1 MNRVAILLMAG
12 ILVPAAAYAQTAA
25 GAQAEASAQSQ
36 ADANVNTQRAGVQA
50 SGSDS
55 ASAQANGS
63 AEAGKNALALSE
75 GTTMNAALA
84 GSLDVKKNKPG
95 DRIEARTTQDVKQ
108 DGKVV
113 LRKGT
118 HLIGHVTEVQAR
130 AKDQTQSQLGVAFDH
145 AELRDGQQVPL
156 NASIQALAAAQST
169 AQASAGD
176 DDLIA
181 SGGGAASAAG
191 SGAAGGGRAVG
202 GAAGGALGGATRAVG
217 STAGGV
223 GNAGNSVLGSTVS
236 GAAHSTGA
244 VGGLGA
250 SGALA
255 SNSKG
260 VFGLQ
265 GLSLDSAASST
276 THGSLIVSSTR
287 NVHLESGTQMVLQ
300 VAGRAQ

>member
-1 MNRVAILLMAG
+1 MKRIAILLMAG
-12 ILVPAAAYAQTAA
+12 VLVPAAGHTQSAATAQA
-25 GAQAEASAQSQ
+25 GASTQSQ
-36 ADANVNTQRAGVQA
+36 ADANVNAQKSGAQA
-50 SGSDS
+50 SGSGS
-55 ASAQANGS
+55 AAAQANGS
-63 AEAGKNALALSE
+63 AQTGQNALALSE

-118 HLIGHVTEVQAR
+118 HLVGHVTEVQAR
-130 AKDQTQSQLGVAFDH
+130 AKDQAQSQLGVAFDH
-145 AELRDGQQVPL
+145 ADLRDGQQVPL
-156 NASIQALAAAQST
+156 NASIQALAAAQSA

-202 GAAGGALGGATRAVG
+202 GALGGATRTVG

-244 VGGLGA
+244 VGAVGGLNA

-265 GLSLDSAASST
+265 GLSLDSAVSSAT
-276 THGSLIVSSTR
+276 QGSLIVSSTR
-287 NVHLESGTQMVLQ
+287 NVHLDSGTQMVLQ

>member
-1 MNRVAILLMAG
+1 MKRVAILVMAG
-12 ILVPAAAYAQTAA
+12 VLVPAAGHAQSSATAQA
-25 GAQAEASAQSQ
+25 GASTQSQ
-36 ADANVNTQRAGVQA
+36 ADANINTQKSGVEA
-50 SGSDS
+50 SGSGS

-63 AEAGKNALALSE
+63 AQAGAKSVALSD
-75 GTTMNAALA
+75 GTTMNAKLA
-84 GSLDVKKNKPG
+84 DSLDVKKNKPG
-95 DRIEARTTQDVKQ
+95 DRVEARTTQDVKQ

-118 HLIGHVTEVQAR
+118 RLVGHVTEVQAR

-191 SGAAGGGRAVG
+191 AGAARGGGLVG
-202 GAAGGALGGATRAVG
+202 GTLRSTSSTVSSVGSGVG
-217 STAGGV
+217 STANGAVGGTL
-223 GNAGNSVLGSTVS
+223 NAAT
-236 GAAHSTGA
+236 HSTGA
-244 VGGLGA
+244 VGGLNA
-250 SGALA
+250 SGALE

-260 VFGLQ
+260 VFGLD
-265 GLSLDSAASST
+265 GLSLKSAAST
-276 THGSLIVSSTR
+276 ATQGSLIVSSAR

-300 VAGRAQ
+300 VAGRAR

>member
-1 MNRVAILLMAG
+1 MKTAAILVMAG
-12 ILVPAAAYAQTAA
+12 ILAPAAGYAQSS
-25 GAQAEASAQSQ
+25 ASAQAGAAAQSQ
-36 ADANVNTQRAGVQA
+36 TGADVNAQKSGVQA
-50 SGSDS
+50 SGSGS
-55 ASAQANGS
+55 ASAQANGAALS
-63 AEAGKNALALSE
+63 GPNSLALSE

-118 HLIGHVTEVQAR
+118 RLVGHVTEAQAR

-145 AELRDGQQVPL
+145 AELRDGEQVPL

-169 AQASAGD
+169 AQATGD
-176 DDLIA
+176 DDLA
-181 SGGGAASAAG
+181 GSGGGAVS
-191 SGAAGGGRAVG
+191 AGGAGVARGGGAVG
-202 GAAGGALGGATRAVG
+202 GALRTTSSTVSSAGSGVG
-217 STAGGV
+217 STANGAVGGTV
-223 GNAGNSVLGSTVS
+223 NAATR
-236 GAAHSTGA
+236 STGA
-244 VGGLGA
+244 VGGLNTRGT
-250 SGALA
+250 LE

-260 VFGLQ
+260 VFGME
-265 GLSLDSAASST
+265 GLSLNSAASSAT
-276 THGSLIVSSTR
+276 QGSLIVSSTR

>member
-1 MNRVAILLMAG
+1 MKRIAILFMVG
-12 ILVPAAAYAQTAA
+12 VLVPAAGHAQSSAKVQEGAA
-25 GAQAEASAQSQ
+25 TQSQ
-36 ADANVNTQRAGVQA
+36 AGVNVNTQKPSAQA
-50 SGSDS
+50 SGNGS
-55 ASAQANGS
+55 ASAQTQ
-63 AEAGKNALALSE
+63 AGQNAVALSD

-84 GSLDVKKNKPG
+84 SSVDVKKNKLG

-118 HLIGHVTEVQAR
+118 RLVGHVTEVQSR

-145 AELRDGQQVPL
+145 AELRNGQQVPL

-181 SGGGAASAAG
+181 SGGGAASAGA
-191 SGAAGGGRAVG
+191 GAARGGALVGGTLRNTGSTVSSVGTGVGSTANGAVG
-202 GAAGGALGGATRAVG
+202 GAVNAATH
-217 STAGGV
+217 T
-223 GNAGNSVLGSTVS
+223 
-236 GAAHSTGA
+236 TGA
-244 VGGLGA
+244 VGGLNA
-250 SGALA
+250 SGALQ

-260 VFGLQ
+260 VFGLE
-265 GLSLDSAASST
+265 GLSLNSAASSAT
-276 THGSLIVSSTR
+276 QGSLIVSSTR
-287 NVHLESGTQMVLQ
+287 NIHLESGTQMVLQ

>member
-1 MNRVAILLMAG
+1 MKRIAILLIAG
-12 ILVPAAAYAQTAA
+12 VLVPAAGYTQSAATAQA
-25 GAQAEASAQSQ
+25 GASTQSQ
-36 ADANVNTQRAGVQA
+36 ADANVNTQKSSAQA
-50 SGSDS
+50 SGGGS
-55 ASAQANGS
+55 AAAQANGS
-63 AEAGKNALALSE
+63 AQAGQNALALSE

-118 HLIGHVTEVQAR
+118 HLVGHVTEVQAR

-145 AELRDGQQVPL
+145 AELRNGQQVPL

-181 SGGGAASAAG
+181 SGGGTASAAG
-191 SGAAGGGRAVG
+191 SGAASGGRAV
-202 GAAGGALGGATRAVG
+202 GGALGGATRTVG

-223 GNAGNSVLGSTVS
+223 GSAGNSVLGSTVS

-244 VGGLGA
+244 VGGLNA

-265 GLSLDSAASST
+265 GLSLNSAASSAT
-276 THGSLIVSSTR
+276 QGSLIVSSTR